1 MREEGGGR
9 VEKDIL
15 EELYR
20 RHTKAVYLYLYSLC
34 HDHGLSEDLM
44 QETFLR
50 AFCSIETAG
59 EELLPWLLRVA
70 RNLYLD
76 TWRREKRMRPQ
87 KEHDRHK
94 GETDGAG
101 GGGNGDGILEGMIRK
116 EQNQRLYRAIQK
128 LKDTER
134 EAVALY
140 YFAGVSQ
147 QEIARILNLSHGN
160 TRVILYRARKNLKK
174 LLDGEEMME
183 V

>member
-1 MREEGGGR
+1 
-9 VEKDIL
+9 
-15 EELYR
+15 
-20 RHTKAVYLYLYSLC
+20 
-34 HDHGLSEDLM
+34 
-44 QETFLR
+44 
-50 AFCSIETAG
+50 
-59 EELLPWLLRVA
+59 
-70 RNLYLD
+70 
-76 TWRREKRMRPQ
+76 MRPQ
-87 KEHDRHK
+87 KGHVRRK

-101 GGGNGDGILEGMIRK
+101 GEENGDGILEGMIRK

-128 LKDTER
+128 LNDTER

-174 LLDGEEMME
+174 LLDREEMME